1 MKAVVLDAGAL
12 IAADRNDARIRGLQK
27 RWLGADIAIY
37 VPLAVLAQVWRSDR
51 QVLLSRFVADCE
63 ASVMRF
69 EEARAVGRMLAAAG
83 TADVV
88 DAAVVVA
95 ARELRP
101 IAVVTSDR
109 RDLEQLAKAVGM
121 SLPIVDV

>member
-1 MKAVVLDAGAL
+1 M
-12 IAADRNDARIRGLQK
+12 
-27 RWLGADIAIY
+27 
-37 VPLAVLAQVWRSDR
+37 
-51 QVLLSRFVADCE
+51 
-63 ASVMRF
+63 MRF